1 MPRKPTDN
9 TLEELRRN
17 LTTLKLHAM
26 LAHLDEA
33 LETASRL
40 EQGYVIFLANLV
52 GKEVLTRAD
61 AAAERRIKAA
71 GFPCIKTFETFDWTF
86 QKTLNITLVKDLMHL
101 GFIRDA
107 RPVLMLG
114 KPGTGKTHMAIA
126 YGVLACRAGYRVRF
140 VNASR
145 LLRELYAS
153 LADAT
158 TESLLAKLA
167 RYDLLIIDELRD
179 VTPSRPE
186 YAPLLFELVTNLHEK
201 KALILS
207 SNLDVKQWGRV
218 LGNPVLT
225 TALVDRLMHRAHV
238 INIRKGKSYR
248 SEGPEAPAASE
259 LPDSLLPEENPET

>member
-1 MPRKPTDN
+1 MPRRPPESS
-9 TLEELRRN
+9 LEELKRD
-17 LTTLKLHAM
+17 LALLKLNAM

-33 LETASRL
+33 LEAANRL
-40 EQGYVIFLANLV
+40 EQGYVNFLANLV
-52 GKEVLTRAD
+52 GKEVLSRTD
-61 AAAERRIKAA
+61 AATARRIKAA
-71 GFPCIKTFETFDWTF
+71 GFPVLKTFDTFDWTF

-126 YGVLACRAGYRVRF
+126 YGVLACHAGYRVRF
-140 VNASR
+140 LTANR
-145 LLRELYAS
+145 LLKDLYAS

-158 TESLLAKLA
+158 TETLVAQLAKH
-167 RYDLLIIDELRD
+167 DLLIIDELRD
-179 VTPSRPE
+179 LTPIRPE
-186 YAPLLFELVTNLHEK
+186 YATLLFELVSSLYEK

-225 TALVDRLMHRAHV
+225 TALVDRLMHRALV

-248 SEGPEAPAASE
+248 AEGPEAPAHE
-259 LPDSLLPEENPET
+259 DLPDSLATESSEP